1 MEWNAL
7 TTSKIAD
14 INLKTLIWGDD
25 FLGIIC
31 WIIKRSSIGSDGDDF
46 TMIWWK

>member
-1 MEWNAL
+1 
-7 TTSKIAD
+7 
-14 INLKTLIWGDD
+14 
-25 FLGIIC
+25 LGIIC